1 MARGNEY
8 FTDSRRPPAARS
20 TSASAGVLAAVV
32 TLVDEQEAPW
42 VERADDAA
50 GVPRGRKSKRAR
62 ASRCAEGVRALSK
75 CSPGA
80 ATSSPRAS
88 HCRERPSASA
98 AAGGSRPGASPGV
111 AARVV
116 RQEIKNLSG
125 SMLPSVCRC
134 TKFRHVRE
142 TSAATTEHAAA
153 KQHEHQHCPDC
164 SRRGRICCH
173 ELPRQADSR

>member
-50 GVPRGRKSKRAR
+50 GVPRGKSKRAR

-125 SMLPSVCRC
+125 LHVALRVQMHKVPPRARNLRC
-134 TKFRHVRE
+134 HNGARR
-142 TSAATTEHAAA
+142 SQAARAPAL
-153 KQHEHQHCPDC
+153 
-164 SRRGRICCH
+164 S
-173 ELPRQADSR
+173 

>member
-125 SMLPSVCRC
+125 VHVALRVQMHKVPPRARNLRC
-134 TKFRHVRE
+134 HNGARR
-142 TSAATTEHAAA
+142 SQAARAPA
-153 KQHEHQHCPDC
+153 
-164 SRRGRICCH
+164 
-173 ELPRQADSR
+173 LY